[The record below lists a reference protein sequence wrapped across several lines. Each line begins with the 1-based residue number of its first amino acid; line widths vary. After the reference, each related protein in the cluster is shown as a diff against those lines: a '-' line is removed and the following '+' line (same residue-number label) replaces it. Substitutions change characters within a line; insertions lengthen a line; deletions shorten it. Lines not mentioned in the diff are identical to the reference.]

1 VFGHSV
7 REERS
12 RVQRLVGTCPQD
24 NLLWS
29 ELTAREH
36 VRLYAALKGL
46 DTDEGARVGD
56 ELLAK
61 FTLDDV
67 ADLPVRAFS
76 GGMQRRLCIALA
88 CIGEPRVLVLDEP
101 STGLDVGS
109 RQRLWE
115 TLRELRRGRV
125 LLLTTHSME
134 EADALA
140 DRVAL
145 ISHGHLR
152 ALGSS
157 LFLRNRFG
165 SGYQVVLNT
174 AGADAAEATV
184 AAARELL
191 PTAEVIERA
200 PGRVAL
206 AVPVAALGFVDR
218 FFEALEQR
226 GLLGD
231 WSVGNSTLEEVF
243 LKLCHADEAVEEGS
257 RGTAQP
263 RELCQLCGTRV
274 AAAVTV
280 FNTFGVSVLSDRV
293 LCYECAFRKPDG
305 TVALPPPTAGADDGK
320 AGAPEPPRLAAT
332 PEPAPPPPSA
342 PPAAGDASQLPA
354 GRPLSVCAQAVAVA
368 RKNAA
373 LLVKDRRAFS
383 NFLQDSKMLIFR
395 IAAVIVTL
403 AGVTGPVAERAPVAC
418 LVYTPAGSSQ
428 PCSAA
433 AFADALNRSLIYA
446 QGAGYPSSYSFA
458 SWWYTD
464 SPVAGD
470 SPLTAFDVFG
480 NGVGNMSGWAGGT
493 RITLVRKT
501 ATAPQLNAAT
511 NALIE
516 QNAQVDPAVNH
527 CGNIPQNR
535 AFDWFVGNMSSQ
547 QLTNFTSAFWPAYSI
562 DIERADAAAGVLI
575 VSLSAPPRGNMHM
588 WSAQSTINQYC
599 WAVRPNP
606 YTTVG
611 NDGAALV
618 YLEQQ
623 LAGALGSAAPNSTDI
638 SGGVFDTSSLI
649 AYRGGV
655 SSWFVVVVV
664 AAFLLLS
671 GLVFPDAPT
680 RIVAEREK
688 GLEFLV
694 RLAGVDWAGLWLG
707 NVAFDLAIVASWS
720 VAFTVVGL
728 LVSSSALKFLSVGH
742 LVLLL
747 LAWSVAQVAMGY
759 LFSAALASEVSASIL
774 AHLFVVVGAGLG
786 AAVYYFS
793 AWHPA
798 MFLVPHFAFAHG
810 MAALFGFT
818 DSDDD
823 VFVAVGALLGVGL
836 PLLLAAVA
844 LNNPAEARAALQRCR
859 KGRTKAAVA
868 WPRRGARAESVSTPL
883 LNDEEAGNTQQH
895 APVALSRSYGS
906 VNSDNGEEGG
916 GGGGEARAVLIERVS
931 FLYPASERAPA
942 KLALDSL
949 SLEADYGECV
959 GVLGPSGAGKTT
971 LLDLM
976 CGRLSAT
983 EGRVLVGGLD
993 MASRPPGAALRIGFV
1008 PQRTVLFDELSTR
1021 EQLATFARLRGVASA
1036 EASEAVVRVAE
1047 LVQLD
1052 GDALDRRTRD
1062 LSEGMRRR
1070 LAIGVALIG
1079 GPRVLLCDEP
1089 SAALAPD
1096 ARREVWAVLDTVKR
1110 TGCALIL
1117 STHAMDEAE
1126 ALCARV
1132 AIIDAGRLRA
1142 VGSVAALKQR
1152 FGRSFFLTLTLART
1166 PQPPPLDALTDAVRR
1181 LVHPAARVHASSEQA
1196 AVFEIPVVKSRE
1208 AVVAFPRI
1216 LQARQQLAEQFGV
1229 LEWGLSQTTLR
1240 DVFLATV
1247 QDKSA

>member
-1 VFGHSV
+1 
-7 REERS
+7 
-12 RVQRLVGTCPQD
+12 
-24 NLLWS
+24 
-29 ELTAREH
+29 
-36 VRLYAALKGL
+36 
-46 DTDEGARVGD
+46 
-56 ELLAK
+56 
-61 FTLDDV
+61 
-67 ADLPVRAFS
+67 
-76 GGMQRRLCIALA
+76 
-88 CIGEPRVLVLDEP
+88 
-101 STGLDVGS
+101 
-109 RQRLWE
+109 
-115 TLRELRRGRV
+115 
-125 LLLTTHSME
+125 
-134 EADALA
+134 
-140 DRVAL
+140 
-145 ISHGHLR
+145 
-152 ALGSS
+152 
-157 LFLRNRFG
+157 
-165 SGYQVVLNT
+165 
-174 AGADAAEATV
+174 
-184 AAARELL
+184 
-191 PTAEVIERA
+191 
-200 PGRVAL
+200 
-206 AVPVAALGFVDR
+206 
-218 FFEALEQR
+218 
-226 GLLGD
+226 
-231 WSVGNSTLEEVF
+231 
-243 LKLCHADEAVEEGS
+243 
-257 RGTAQP
+257 
-263 RELCQLCGTRV
+263 
-274 AAAVTV
+274 
-280 FNTFGVSVLSDRV
+280 
-293 LCYECAFRKPDG
+293 
-305 TVALPPPTAGADDGK
+305 
-320 AGAPEPPRLAAT
+320 
-332 PEPAPPPPSA
+332 
-342 PPAAGDASQLPA
+342 
-354 GRPLSVCAQAVAVA
+354 
-368 RKNAA
+368 
-373 LLVKDRRAFS
+373 
-383 NFLQDSKMLIFR
+383 MLIFR

-575 VSLSAPPRGNMHM
+575 VSLSAPPRGDMHM

-906 VNSDNGEEGG
+906 VNSDSGEEGG

-1036 EASEAVVRVAE
+1036 EACSSMATRSTAARATSPKACG
-1047 LVQLD
+1047 
-1052 GDALDRRTRD
+1052 GD
-1062 LSEGMRRR
+1062 S
-1070 LAIGVALIG
+1070 
-1079 GPRVLLCDEP
+1079 P
-1089 SAALAPD
+1089 SASPSSAGRACCSATSPRPRSRPTRAAKSGPCSTRSNARAAPSSSARMPWTRQRRSAHASPSLTRAASAPSAPSPLSSSDSAGRSSSLSPSHALRSRHP
-1096 ARREVWAVLDTVKR
+1096 
-1110 TGCALIL
+1110 
-1117 STHAMDEAE
+1117 STHSQTQFAASYTPRRAFTPAANRLRCSRSPSSSRERLWRRSRASCRRASSSPSSLACSSGVSRRPRCGMCSSPQCRIRAREPTARLGVCG
-1126 ALCARV
+1126 ARSCARLLTN
-1132 AIIDAGRLRA
+1132 GRA
-1142 VGSVAALKQR
+1142 CQ
-1152 FGRSFFLTLTLART
+1152 
-1166 PQPPPLDALTDAVRR
+1166 
-1181 LVHPAARVHASSEQA
+1181 
-1196 AVFEIPVVKSRE
+1196 
-1208 AVVAFPRI
+1208 
-1216 LQARQQLAEQFGV
+1216 
-1229 LEWGLSQTTLR
+1229 
-1240 DVFLATV
+1240 
-1247 QDKSA
+1247 